1 MNELFGDTRECDGG
15 SLGPS
20 LTIRR
25 NTQSDDRRVVPQSVV
40 TIKLTYEIQPVV
52 AAYILFNGGQSHY
65 SPTETT
71 PVHHTP
77 SCLTVRG
84 VVYVE
89 TRYLDS
95 VRDYDRSELRSA
107 RTVERRR
114 RKIGLTISN
123 IGRVSRKRPLRR
135 LLDFIP
141 ISGVLPSLTVIN
153 CVSYAYERT
162 VFFLVHIRLRNRR
175 NVREKER
182 LGIKENR
189 ISRGKRSAEGNCVL
203 IFARIPRISLPYG
216 RSYEL

>member
-25 NTQSDDRRVVPQSVV
+25 NTQPDDRRVVPQSVV

-95 VRDYDRSELRSA
+95 VRDYDRSNLRST
-107 RTVERRR
+107 RTVEKRR

-123 IGRVSRKRPLRR
+123 IGRVSRKRPPEKVVGFYSYLWRFAQSHGDQLR
-135 LLDFIP
+135 F
-141 ISGVLPSLTVIN
+141 V
-153 CVSYAYERT
+153 C
-162 VFFLVHIRLRNRR
+162 
-175 NVREKER
+175 VRE
-182 LGIKENR
+182 NR
-189 ISRGKRSAEGNCVL
+189 FFPSTYL
-203 IFARIPRISLPYG
+203 ITQP
-216 RSYEL
+216 